1 MKKKITSQLIVALL
15 CLLPIVGMAQD
26 LPDLII
32 SNLEVIDP
40 ISPNYD
46 ISYQYRITNI
56 GNAPASIDDIDI
68 GIFVGVQAYIS
79 DSQVFNSDT
88 GIPAGGKILGAS
100 VIEVGETITDTF
112 GATVDFDIAE
122 TPYLTMIVD
131 GGNDL
136 EEAKEDNNTAF
147 VLIPDQPAND
157 SLPDLII
164 SSLRVVDFSS
174 NDISYEYQIT
184 NVGNVT
190 ANIGDVSVQAFI
202 SEDQIFSPDI
212 DIAGGGTILG
222 ISQLGPNET
231 ETVTQT
237 FGATVNFDVEETPYL
252 VMKVDW
258 GDILEELNEQNNVQF
273 AFINPPDPNP
283 VNEAS
288 VKKQFIINLDALDAA
303 LADSIVDIFESFG
316 GYPVA
321 ACNQCGTNI
330 QLWEFDD
337 ESDIDSILSTEIDID
352 GDTKSAQEIVD
363 KDSDPNQ
370 LIDLALGRKMRGYNV
385 FLRDDDI
392 SAKEYKRDIVVYL
405 LDSGLS
411 TEHFGQN
418 EWDYLIP
425 DAPYCDTLKSQGY
438 NYMQPPA
445 ISTDYG
451 DGDGHGTFGFYAIT
465 RDLPD
470 NVKVVPLKIF
480 DGNGKGTLF
489 SLVCAMYHAVN
500 HGADIINIS
509 AGYIGEPSSLLT
521 NAVEVAD
528 KEDIWIVAATGN
540 DCKSID
546 IDDALQTSQYPA
558 AYASTGF
565 ENVISV
571 ASLNP
576 KTDKLARSSNYGSNT
591 VTLAAYGDQICGN
604 SNKKYPVLNSGTSM
618 AAFHVTRAL
627 AVEMATNGSADIT
640 LGKFIDNQTNGVTT
654 ETKMP
659 DKPILDMS
667 ADAPKLKLKYLIL
680 NFLRSIGIGK

>member
-1 MKKKITSQLIVALL
+1 MKKRITSQLIVALL

-32 SNLEVIDP
+32 SNLEIIDP

-46 ISYQYRITNI
+46 ISYQYEITNV
-56 GNAPASIDDIDI
+56 GNAPAILDDIDSSI
-68 GIFVGVQAYIS
+68 AIRILSYIS
-79 DSQVFNSDT
+79 DSQAFNPDT
-88 GIPAGGKILGAS
+88 GILVENNILDAS
-100 VIEVGETITDTF
+100 VVEVGETITQTF
-112 GATVDFDIAE
+112 GAAVNFNITE
-122 TPYLTMIVD
+122 TPYLTMKVD
-131 GGNDL
+131 AGEDL
-136 EEAKEDNNTAF
+136 DEAKEDNNTRS
-147 VLIPDQPAND
+147 VLIPAQPSND

-164 SSLRVVDFSS
+164 YNLKVIDPISP
-174 NDISYEYQIT
+174 NYDISYEYQIT
-184 NVGNVT
+184 NIGNKI
-190 ANIGDVSVQAFI
+190 ANLEGLSIQAFI

-212 DIAGGGTILG
+212 DIAAGGRILG
-222 ISQLGPNET
+222 ASQLGVNET
-231 ETVTQT
+231 ITQT
-237 FGATVNFDVEETPYL
+237 FGGTVNFDTEETPYL

-258 GDILEELNEQNNVQF
+258 NEILEESNEQNNVQF

-352 GDTKSAQEIVD
+352 GGTISAEEIVD

-370 LIDLALGRKMRGYNV
+370 LIDLALGRKMKGYNV
-385 FLRDDDI
+385 SFDN
-392 SAKEYKRDIVVYL
+392 AVKEYQREIVVYL

-451 DGDGHGTFGFYAIT
+451 DDDGHGTFGFYAIT

-627 AVEMATNGSADIT
+627 AVEMATNASADIT
-640 LGKFIDNQTNGVTT
+640 LQEFVSNQTNGVTT

-659 DKPILDMS
+659 DKPVLDMR
-667 ADAPKLKLKYLIL
+667 ADPPKLKLKYLIL
-680 NFLRSIGIGK
+680 NFLRSIGIGR